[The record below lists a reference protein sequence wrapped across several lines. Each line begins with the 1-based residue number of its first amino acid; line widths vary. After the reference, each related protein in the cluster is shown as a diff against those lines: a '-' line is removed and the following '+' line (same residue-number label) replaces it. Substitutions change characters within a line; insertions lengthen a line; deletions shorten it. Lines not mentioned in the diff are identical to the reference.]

1 MLIKN
6 KKATFDY
13 TVVDEIEAGIVLT
26 GNEIKSIRQGHVQL
40 KDSFAQLKNGEVF
53 LINAHISPYEH
64 ANTFDKVNPLRT
76 RKLLLH
82 KKQIKKWEKE
92 LKLKGFTLI
101 PLNMHMTN
109 GKVKVQLALAKGK
122 HTYDKR
128 QSIKER
134 DIARDNARY

>member
-26 GNEIKSIRQGHVQL
+26 GNEIKSIRQGQVQL

-64 ANTFDKVNPLRT
+64 ANTFDNVNPLRT

-122 HTYDKR
+122 HTYNKR